1 MASKQTSGAAWA
13 AIAVVTVLVAGGWLM
28 KRSEV
33 PAPAAEP
40 APSPA
45 ANPQPSST
53 TVPSFQTASGASP
66 AVPTLPPATTSAPLP
81 LASPAE
87 ALRRV
92 QLALDGAGTSRD
104 MLDAASM
111 LSACQGADMAAE
123 HMYRERDQPS
133 PGGQQLQRIT
143 GLSSQERIRLQQDFQ
158 RHCQVFDAATIAR
171 QGELFK
177 RAYDGGARD
186 AALPYLQWLAGS
198 GRPIDPELRGRLQRD
213 ARQTAEDGDFIAL
226 TSYSFA
232 FNASTLGITEVQR
245 QAYKEAWLRIQG
257 LMSGAEM
264 ERASRISMADM
275 EKLMGQWGAA
285 PSALSADQQREAD
298 ALTAQV
304 IDAWRKRQGKRG

>member
-133 PGGQQLQRIT
+133 PGAAASADHRVVQPGADPAAA
-143 GLSSQERIRLQQDFQ
+143 GLPASLPGLRRGHDRAPGRAVQARL
-158 RHCQVFDAATIAR
+158 RRGR
-171 QGELFK
+171 Q
-177 RAYDGGARD
+177 D